1 MQYQFQI
8 RKNRLVASLSLVLA
22 LLATTVISAGVAS
35 LADAGVQQDNTA
47 IVVTA
52 TRLAPGAAADAANS
66 ARALRAAAAGA
77 TTQCRAV
84 AC

>member
-8 RKNRLVASLSLVLA
+8 RKNRLVASSSLALA

-35 LADAGVQQDNTA
+35 LADSGVQQDNTA

-52 TRLAPGAAADAANS
+52 TRLAPGAANGAANS
-66 ARALRAAAAGA
+66 TRALRAAAGA
-77 TTQCRAV
+77 ATQCRAV

>member
-8 RKNRLVASLSLVLA
+8 RKNRLVASSSLALA

-35 LADAGVQQDNTA
+35 LADSGVQQDNTA

-52 TRLAPGAAADAANS
+52 TRLAPGAANG